1 VETDQRYFR
10 RRASEE
16 LAAARRAVTDAARER
31 RLMLA
36 DSFLERLRTVEGA
49 CATIDYATR
58 GILSRHRRRPGAVQR
73 SCHLNATLLLA

>member
-1 VETDQRYFR
+1 MEPDERYFR

-36 DSFLERLRTVEGA
+36 GVFLERLKDFERGCVTV
-49 CATIDYATR
+49 D
-58 GILSRHRRRPGAVQR
+58 
-73 SCHLNATLLLA
+73 